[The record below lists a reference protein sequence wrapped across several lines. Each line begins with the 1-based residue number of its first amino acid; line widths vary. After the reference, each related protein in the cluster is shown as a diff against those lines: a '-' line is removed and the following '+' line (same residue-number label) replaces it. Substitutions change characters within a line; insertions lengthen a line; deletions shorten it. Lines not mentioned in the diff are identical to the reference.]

1 MLLAL
6 LGVSAAGPHP
16 PLALRGGGAPESEL
30 LDSLNTAKLRLHA
43 LEHRLK
49 TSRKAGDAGATSGKE
64 GKAEGLAPVLAD
76 PEVGDR
82 VRVRRD
88 VATPRYEW
96 GEGVDHSSV
105 GRLTWFSGAQC
116 TIDFPRHPGWNGL
129 LEEMERVAPGRGL
142 ARVGERVRVRASVSR
157 PAYGWGPVVDHG
169 AVGEVA
175 SLGYDAE
182 EGDREICVVNYE
194 GHANWT
200 GLLEEMEL
208 VEPRPRGDDAKHA
221 HAPSR
226 DPPGAYPYP
235 YP

>member
-6 LGVSAAGPHP
+6 VGVSAAGPRP

-88 VATPRYEW
+88 VTTPRYEW

-116 TIDFPRHPGWNGL
+116 TIDFP
-129 LEEMERVAPGRGL
+129 
-142 ARVGERVRVRASVSR
+142 
-157 PAYGWGPVVDHG
+157 
-169 AVGEVA
+169 
-175 SLGYDAE
+175 
-182 EGDREICVVNYE
+182 
-194 GHANWT
+194 
-200 GLLEEMEL
+200 
-208 VEPRPRGDDAKHA
+208 
-221 HAPSR
+221 
-226 DPPGAYPYP
+226 
-235 YP
+235 